1 MLQPVGDRILVKPLD
16 NQEVTKGGIVLP
28 DSAKEKPQTGK
39 VVALG
44 QGKFHGEKLVTFQEM
59 GIEMGSVIMFSKYGP
74 TEIKIGN
81 EDYFV
86 IESHDVLGVI
96 SK

>member
-28 DSAKEKPQTGK
+28 DSAKEKPQTGT
-39 VVALG
+39 VVAVG
-44 QGKFHGEKLVTFQEM
+44 IGKYHGEKLETFKDM
-59 GIEMGSVIMFSKYGP
+59 GIEKGAVIMFKKYGH
-74 TEIKIGN
+74 TEIQIGD

-86 IESHDVLGVI
+86 IESEGILGVI
-96 SK
+96 SR

>member
-28 DSAKEKPQTGK
+28 DSAKEKPQTGT
-39 VVALG
+39 VVAVG
-44 QGKFHGEKLVTFQEM
+44 TGKFHGEKLETFKEM
-59 GIEMGSVIMFSKYGP
+59 GIEKGATIMFSKYGP

-81 EDYFV
+81 EDYYV